1 MFAPVQLIAGKIHK
15 EATYV
20 TRAFTFGEKARL
32 TSYIKTFLPGGAT
45 FSLEMQLD
53 DGGFTPLKLD
63 ETEQLAEPLWTER
76 KFVSSDKTAK
86 QARLKL
92 TLTGGPAARSMVSDF
107 GAGIL

>member
-1 MFAPVQLIAGKIHK
+1 
-15 EATYV
+15 T
-20 TRAFTFGEKARL
+20 FT
-32 TSYIKTFLPGGAT
+32 
-45 FSLEMQLD
+45 LEMQLD
-53 DGGFTPLKLD
+53 DGAFVPLKLD
-63 ETEQLAEPLWTER
+63 ETEQLSAPLWTER